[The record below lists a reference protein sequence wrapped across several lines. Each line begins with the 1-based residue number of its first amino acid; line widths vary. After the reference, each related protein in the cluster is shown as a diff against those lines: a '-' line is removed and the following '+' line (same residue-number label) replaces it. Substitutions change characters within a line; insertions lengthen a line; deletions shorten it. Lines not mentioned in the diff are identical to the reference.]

1 MDDSEICAWLVK
13 SKVRVASVSK
23 LKGRR
28 INVNGSSFTVSM
40 KTNRPAT
47 KIDFFNK
54 GKFNFN
60 KDFIAELP
68 SDRDTLLSCSQFFSI
83 PESIGCQ
90 ATARKRIR

>member
-54 GKFNFN
+54 GKFN
-60 KDFIAELP
+60 
-68 SDRDTLLSCSQFFSI
+68 
-83 PESIGCQ
+83 
-90 ATARKRIR
+90 